1 MKYLLLIT
9 TVLCSLCLSAQ
20 NAPLGLWVGEEY
32 ECVLRNLIGDV
43 QPVDI
48 SWGIDDQH
56 RDYFFVEENDDVYII
71 KPSRYFSGTA
81 TITCNFS
88 FILGGITIQH
98 PPVQWSFTCIDNPI
112 SLMPNTL
119 SLEVGKTVRPFQYSH
134 ENELYANEAIVS
146 FESEGSAIEVTPDG
160 EVHAIQPG
168 TAKVY
173 ARSNLSKEKSNPCI
187 VTVTDSQVPEFAI
200 SLDQGNMT
208 IEKGQSRSLYATV
221 TPPDAEYTINW
232 ETSDPSVATV
242 KKDSNNKN
250 IASVTAKGKG
260 QATIS
265 ATIEGTD
272 AKATCDVTVTIT
284 PTSIQMPQRNY
295 ALYVG
300 EKMTVQ
306 PTVKPDDADYSLSWR
321 SNDSDIAVVDPS
333 TGEVTAKTVGTA
345 RITATIAGTN
355 LSDYYNV
362 SVDKP
367 TLTLSATPPGGVVN
381 KATRVKLVANN
392 SEASIWYTLD
402 GSAPNAD
409 SGKLYDSPIVI
420 NQSVKIKAIA
430 THPDYNN
437 SDVLTQNY
445 VVRTAPGDVNE
456 DRETNIA
463 DINAIIK
470 VILNGYSDILEQQL
484 ADVNNDGEVNI
495 ADINRVIDVILNPD
509 HYRLDVETFVA
520 NGVEFNMIYVEG
532 GTFTMGKD
540 KEPGD
545 DDDEWSEQYWEWHY
559 GPSHEVT
566 VSSFKMGETEV
577 TQELWEAVM
586 GVNPSKY
593 SVEHGYYDAAKYP
606 VENISWYDCQEF
618 IQKLNVLTGR
628 NFRLPTEAEWEY
640 AARGGNKSEGNLGVI
655 GGGWFFYDEEYHDN
669 PELLGQYYHPIV
681 VGQHQNELGLCDMA
695 GNVAEWCHD
704 WYEPYGDKVQ
714 INPIGPLHGTERVT
728 RGLSFNSLVYS
739 NHSAVFREMGYPG
752 GDEGEVGLRL
762 VLSDVEIYTI
772 NDVSFAMIPVKG
784 GTYSMGA
791 TPEQSDWAW
800 EEEYP
805 VHQVTLSSYSI
816 GQTEVTQAL
825 WNAVMGKYT
834 NPSVF
839 IGDSLPVEHYVASG
853 SGLLIEGPD
862 IFYGFISRLSELTG
876 KSFRLP
882 TEAEWEFAA
891 RGGNQSKGYIFAG
904 SDEPDEVAWTIY
916 NSSEEHTH
924 PVATLAPNEL
934 GLYDMSGNVAEYCCD
949 YYDAYSEEPVI
960 DPFGGD
966 VDNIA
971 SIARG
976 GSWHSLGTLC
986 RVSSRGEIY
995 NYIGDGTLGF
1005 RLVLSN
1011 VNNDYWSDH

>member
-1 MKYLLLIT
+1 MKYFLLIT
-9 TVLCSLCLSAQ
+9 TVLCSLCLCAQ
-20 NAPLGLWVGEEY
+20 NTPQGLWVGEEY
-32 ECVLRNLIGDV
+32 ACVLRDLIGND

-56 RDYFFVEENDDVYII
+56 KDYFFVEENDDVYII
-71 KPSRYFSGTA
+71 KPSRYFFGTA

-88 FILGGITIQH
+88 FILDGIYIQY

-112 SLMPNTL
+112 SLMPTTL
-119 SLEVGKTVRPFQYSH
+119 SLEVGKRLRPFQYSH

-232 ETSDPSVATV
+232 ATSDPSVATV

-250 IASVTAKGKG
+250 KASVTAKGKG

-265 ATIEGTD
+265 ATIDGTD

-306 PTVKPDDADYSLSWR
+306 PTVKPEDADYSLSWR

-409 SGKLYDSPIVI
+409 SGILYDSPIVI
-420 NQSVKIKAIA
+420 YQSVKIKAIA
-430 THPDYNN
+430 THPEYNN
-437 SDVLTQNY
+437 SDVLTLNY
-445 VVRTAPGDVNE
+445 VLRTAPGDVNE

-520 NGVEFNMIYVEG
+520 NGVEFNMVYVEG
-532 GTFTMGKD
+532 GTFTMGTNP
-540 KEPGD
+540 EPND
-545 DDDEWSEQYWEWHY
+545 DDDDWDPYPEAHPAHS
-559 GPSHEVT
+559 VT
-566 VSSFKMGETEV
+566 VSDFQMGQTEV

-586 GVNPSKY
+586 GYNPSHFS
-593 SVEHGYYDAAKYP
+593 SVNGYGDTHDWP
-606 VENISWYDCQEF
+606 VEEVSWYDCQEF
-618 IQKLNVLTGR
+618 IAKLNKITGKS
-628 NFRLPTEAEWEY
+628 FRLPTEAEWEF
-640 AARGGNKSEGNLGVI
+640 AARGGNKSDGSDVI
-655 GGGWFFYDEEYHDN
+655 SGGGWYFDYEYLSYPAHTKS
-669 PELLGQYYHPIV
+669 
-681 VGQHQNELGLCDMA
+681 VGQGENELGIFDMA
-695 GNVAEWCHD
+695 GNVSEWCQD
-704 WYEPYGDKVQ
+704 WYAPYNDKVQ
-714 INPIGPLHGTERVT
+714 INPIGPISGDDRIV
-728 RGLSFNSLVYS
+728 RGLNLWWGPMEEEKCFWRNYGGPNSK
-739 NHSAVFREMGYPG
+739 R
-752 GDEGEVGLRL
+752 DDTGLRL

-784 GTYSMGA
+784 GTFSMGA
-791 TPEQSDWAW
+791 TPEQPYAW
-800 EEEYP
+800 DDEYP

-825 WNAVMGKYT
+825 WKAVMGYPC
-834 NPSVF
+834 PSEF
-839 IGDSLPVEHYVASG
+839 IGDSLPVEYSLSRVNRVIIAN
-853 SGLLIEGPD
+853 L
-862 IFYGFISRLSELTG
+862 YCGFINRLNNLTG

-891 RGGNQSKGYIFAG
+891 RGGNQSKGYIYAG
-904 SDEPDEVAWTIY
+904 SDDPDEVAWNDSTS
-916 NSSEEHTH
+916 NNHTH

-934 GLYDMSGNVAEYCCD
+934 GLYDMSGNVAEYCLD
-949 YYDAYSEEPVI
+949 YPKVYSEEPVI
-960 DPFGGD
+960 DPFNDDGD
-966 VDNIA
+966 PSNC
-971 SIARG
+971 IARG
-976 GSWHSLGTLC
+976 GSWKDDAYFC
-986 RVSSRGEIY
+986 RVSSRWTYSSYVYGVK
-995 NYIGDGTLGF
+995 GF

-1011 VNNDYWSDH
+1011 VNNDYWSDYWSDH

>member
-1 MKYLLLIT
+1 MRMNKLF
-9 TVLCSLCLSAQ
+9 VLVLALGVC
-20 NAPLGLWVGEEY
+20 LGLRAQTEVCRVWVGEPY
-32 ECVLRNLIGDV
+32 ECNLKDV
-43 QPVDI
+43 FSGEPYNI
-48 SWGIDDQH
+48 SWTVEGGLEGYISLCPNEDGTKCIVKPIHFFSETVRIKCVFDFIYNGIPQTGAQNSW
-56 RDYFFVEENDDVYII
+56 YV
-71 KPSRYFSGTA
+71 
-81 TITCNFS
+81 
-88 FILGGITIQH
+88 
-98 PPVQWSFTCIDNPI
+98 TCIDNPVSI
-112 SLMPNTL
+112 SPSTL
-119 SLEVGKTVRPFQYSH
+119 LLEVGKTQPLYYSH

-221 TPPDAEYTINW
+221 TPSDAEYTINW

-250 IASVTAKGKG
+250 KASVTAKGKG

-265 ATIEGTD
+265 ATIDGTD

-295 ALYVG
+295 AMYVG

-306 PTVKPDDADYSLSWR
+306 PIVKPDDADYSLSWR

-345 RITATIAGTN
+345 RITATIVGTN

-381 KATRVKLVANN
+381 KATRVKLVASD

-402 GSAPNAD
+402 GSTPNAE
-409 SGKLYDSPIVI
+409 SGILYDSPIVI
-420 NQSVKIKAIA
+420 YQSVKIKAIA

-445 VVRTAPGDVNE
+445 VLRTAPGDVNE

-484 ADVNNDGEVNI
+484 TDVNNDGEVNI

-520 NGVEFNMIYVEG
+520 NGVEFNMVYVEG
-532 GTFTMGKD
+532 GTFTMGTNP
-540 KEPGD
+540 EPND
-545 DDDEWSEQYWEWHY
+545 DDDDWDPYPDAHPAHS
-559 GPSHEVT
+559 VT
-566 VSSFKMGETEV
+566 VSDFQMGQTEV

-586 GVNPSKY
+586 GYNPSHFS
-593 SVEHGYYDAAKYP
+593 SVNGYGDTHDWP
-606 VENISWYDCQEF
+606 VEEVSWYDCQEF
-618 IQKLNVLTGR
+618 IAKLNKITGKS
-628 NFRLPTEAEWEY
+628 FRLPTEAEWEF
-640 AARGGNKSEGNLGVI
+640 AARGGNKSDGSDVI
-655 GGGWFFYDEEYHDN
+655 SGGGWYFDYDDYLSYPPHT
-669 PELLGQYYHPIV
+669 IS

-695 GNVAEWCHD
+695 GNVSEWCHD
-704 WYEPYGDKVQ
+704 WYAPYNDNVQ
-714 INPIGPLHGTERVT
+714 INPIGPLSGDSRIF
-728 RGLSFNSLVYS
+728 RGLNYCWGRPYEEEKCFLRNY
-739 NHSAVFREMGYPG
+739 G
-752 GDEGEVGLRL
+752 GANDKDNYIGLRL

-784 GTYSMGA
+784 GTFSMGA
-791 TPEQSDWAW
+791 TPEQPYAW
-800 EEEYP
+800 DDEYP

-825 WNAVMGKYT
+825 WKAVMGYPC
-834 NPSVF
+834 PSKF
-839 IGDSLPVEHYVASG
+839 IGDSLPVEYRYNSG
-853 SGLLIEGPD
+853 NREIIENL
-862 IFYGFISRLSELTG
+862 YCGFINRLNNLTG

-891 RGGNQSKGYIFAG
+891 RGGNSSKGYIYAG
-904 SDEPDEVAWTIY
+904 SDDSDEVAWTDSTS
-916 NSSEEHTH
+916 NNHTH
-924 PVATLAPNEL
+924 PVAALAPNEL
-934 GLYDMSGNVAEYCCD
+934 GLYDMSGNVAEYCLD
-949 YYDAYSEEPVI
+949 YPKVYSEEPVV
-960 DPFGGD
+960 DPFNDTGD
-966 VDNIA
+966 LSR

-976 GSWHSLGTLC
+976 GSWKDDAFFC
-986 RVSSRGEIY
+986 RVSSRGLDFY
-995 NYIGDGTLGF
+995 YYYGTGFRGF

-1011 VNNDYWSDH
+1011 VNNDYWSDYWSDH